1 MTPTPVYYSS
11 TTTSKPPTASAIRLK
26 TKKPSFAQFKH
37 NYYRKPVKHVTSVP
51 RKPIITKVT
60 STPAPPGSS
69 TKIPNLSHHF
79 GNFDHFEIQKIR
91 QPGAVNEFIDL
102 TLKGQKPA
110 KELAF
115 GYFEMT
121 QHEVSTPEPYYEP
134 STTAK
139 PYIPV
144 FTTKYPKLYHK
155 ANAGNYNP
163 YGYHVPNTTPEPFKT
178 YNIPTHQPYYNPQPE
193 EYFYP
198 APEPHKIPYVSSPAP
213 YVSTTTHDPYFQP
226 GFEFENHLHKPAT
239 IQPAYQDEYLYA
251 PVDPYV
257 PKHHHLGHKHKY
269 VTHKHLKYPY
279 GHENHHDG
287 SDFFTQPGDKIQKHI
302 LHFNDPW
309 LPKGPK
315 VKVTPSPPKYQPY
328 KEYDLSSYYNYDGSD
343 GSSNQYSHN
352 DDLSFY
358 KHEHSKRK
366 IPIDLGREKG
376 LKTVQDAFEH
386 LDYLDDYEP
395 YYQPSP
401 EKPRFPDIFDI
412 PTSDYGTN
420 FENGYK
426 GYKAKVPSTTTVKPT
441 IYHHSTIRPTLQDL
455 VKPFSSVTT
464 PTIGTTTTQKPF
476 KLKFKPKG
484 TVISTKRPILLSQPT
499 KTPKP
504 SILSTLMPKIPI
516 LDHISNGYTQFID
529 EQSGKLTNFVS
540 GLFGGQNDRLSH
552 NNAAGKSSSSF
563 KMDRSSSSS
572 IPLST
577 GGLNELS
584 QLEQIKL
591 LLKENRDKPLL

>member
-1 MTPTPVYYSS
+1 MTQTPVYYSS
-11 TTTSKPPTASAIRLK
+11 STTTIKPPVK
-26 TKKPSFAQFKH
+26 TKKPSFAHFKN
-37 NYYRKPVKHVTSVP
+37 NYYKKPSVNHHVTSVP
-51 RKPIITKVT
+51 RKPIITAVT
-60 STPAPPGSS
+60 STPAPP

-79 GNFDHFEIQKIR
+79 GNFDNFEIQKIK
-91 QPGAVNEFIDL
+91 PDAVDEFIDL
-102 TLKGQKPA
+102 TLNQPI
-110 KELAF
+110 

-121 QHEVSTPEPYYEP
+121 PHEISTPEPYYP
-134 STTAK
+134 STTPK

-163 YGYHVPNTTPEPFKT
+163 YGYHVPNTTPKPFKT
-178 YNIPTHQPYYNPQPE
+178 YNIPTHQPYFNPQPE

-198 APEPHKIPYVSSPAP
+198 EPEPHKVPYVSSPAP
-213 YVSTTTHDPYFQP
+213 YVSTTTHDPYFKP
-226 GFEFENHLHKPAT
+226 GFDFENHLHYAKPVT
-239 IQPAYQDEYLYA
+239 IEPAYQDEYLYA

-257 PKHHHLGHKHKY
+257 PKHHHLGHHHKY

-279 GHENHHDG
+279 GHENHFDG
-287 SDFFTQPGDKIQKHI
+287 FSHQPGDQIQKHI
-302 LHFNDPW
+302 LHSNDPW
-309 LPKGPK
+309 LPKGPE

-343 GSSNQYSHN
+343 GSSIKYNHH
-352 DDLSFY
+352 DDLAFY
-358 KHEHSKRK
+358 KHEHAKRK

-376 LKTVQDAFEH
+376 LKTVQDAFDH

-395 YYQPSP
+395 YFQPSD
-401 EKPRFPDIFDI
+401 KPRFPDHFDI

-420 FENGYK
+420 FDNGYK
-426 GYKAKVPSTTTVKPT
+426 GKITLKTTVKPITSYHHST
-441 IYHHSTIRPTLQDL
+441 IKPTSYHHSTIRPTLQDL
-455 VKPFSSVTT
+455 VKPNPT
-464 PTIGTTTTQKPF
+464 TIGTTTTKKPF

-484 TVISTKRPILLSQPT
+484 IVISTKRPILSKPT
-499 KTPKP
+499 TTTKP

-516 LDHISNGYTQFID
+516 LDSISNGYNQFID

-540 GLFGGQNDRLSH
+540 GLFGKNDH
-552 NNAAGKSSSSF
+552 KSSTNHF

-572 IPLST
+572 IPLSE